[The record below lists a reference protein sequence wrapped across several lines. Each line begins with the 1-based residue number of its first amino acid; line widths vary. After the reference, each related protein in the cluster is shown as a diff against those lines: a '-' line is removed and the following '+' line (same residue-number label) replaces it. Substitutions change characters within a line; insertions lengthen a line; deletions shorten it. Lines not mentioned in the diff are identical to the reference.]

1 MAEIDNGDNQP
12 LFSSK
17 FGVILIAMGS
27 ASFVVTMYHLIV
39 ICCQNSA
46 EQARQNEQPATQTP
60 SVEEGCLSHQIP
72 SHKYEK
78 KKKNDENDEDDCV
91 TCPVCLGDFEEGEE
105 LRTMPSCMHF
115 FHVPCIDMW
124 LISHFNCP
132 VCRADATPSPV
143 VPHSLPEVASNEV
156 NVDQGIN
163 MVQIVVVQNEL
174 QSGLPIVPS

>member
-1 MAEIDNGDNQP
+1 MADNGDDQP

-60 SVEEGCLSHQIP
+60 SVEEGCLGSHQIP

-91 TCPVCLGDFEEGEE
+91 TCAVCLGDFEEGEE
-105 LRTMPSCMHF
+105 LRTMPSCMHS

-132 VCRADATPSPV
+132 ICRADATPSPV
-143 VPHSLPEVASNEV
+143 VPRSLPEVESTET
-156 NVDQGIN
+156 QGYRKCEIN
-163 MVQIVVVQNEL
+163 TSTTAL
-174 QSGLPIVPS
+174 

>member
-1 MAEIDNGDNQP
+1 MADNGDNQP
-12 LFSSK
+12 LFSTK

-46 EQARQNEQPATQTP
+46 ERAQQHDRPATQTP
-60 SVEEGCLSHQIP
+60 SVEEDCLGSHQIP

-78 KKKNDENDEDDCV
+78 KKNDEDDCI
-91 TCPVCLGDFEEGEE
+91 TCAVCLGDFEEGED
-105 LRTMPSCMHF
+105 LRTMPSCMHS

-143 VPHSLPEVASNEV
+143 VSHSLTEVASAEV
-156 NVDQGIN
+156 NVDEGIN
-163 MVQIVVVQNEL
+163 IVQIVVIQNEL
-174 QSGLPIVPS
+174 QNELPIVPS